1 MRVNVYNEELTKES
15 EIVWTE
21 PRPGV
26 RYCGLRIFQRSSPSL
41 HANGTDDDRSA
52 VTFWTG
58 SLDETEE
65 WLAAAMATVA
75 MERARTESATT
86 EPEQA
91 P

>member
-1 MRVNVYNEELTKES
+1 MRVNVYHEELTRQS

-52 VTFWTG
+52 VTFWVG
-58 SLDETEE
+58 SLDEAEE
-65 WLAAAMATVA
+65 FLSALMKAVGA
-75 MERARTESATT
+75 ERARLEGD
-86 EPEQA
+86 PA
-91 P
+91 PQG